1 MAKRSNEPEKLGQTL
16 RGLIGRFQHVD
27 LSVMETILLR
37 WPDLVGGVLAERCYP
52 EVVRDGVLH
61 VRVPTGAYA
70 QKLSHEEQRILA
82 ALSDLGA
89 SAPTGIQCVVRG

>member
-27 LSVMETILLR
+27 LSAMETIVAR
-37 WPDLVGGVLAERCYP
+37 WPDLVGEVLAERCRP

-70 QKLSHEEQRILA
+70 QKLCHEEQRILA
-82 ALSDLGA
+82 ALGDLGA
-89 SAPTGIQCVVRG
+89 AAPSAIQCVVRG